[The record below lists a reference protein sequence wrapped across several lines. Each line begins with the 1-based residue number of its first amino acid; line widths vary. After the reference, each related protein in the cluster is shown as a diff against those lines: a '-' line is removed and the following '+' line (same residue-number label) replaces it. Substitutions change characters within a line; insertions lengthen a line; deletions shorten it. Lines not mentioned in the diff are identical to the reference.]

1 MVFFLMVFALAVYFE
16 GLRRTKLLPI
26 FSVLGIMMAVL
37 LVFLTPHLPYYFNE
51 PWPFC
56 HWRLPQRR
64 SGPPKTL
71 GLAYRDVEGALPQV
85 PQHLLLGKGFALS
98 ANDFQLL
105 AGPDA
110 AIRATFTE
118 NQIYAL
124 SGGYHNG
131 PLSVILT
138 FGIWGG
144 IAIVWFW
151 AAGVW
156 VLYRN
161 YRYGDP
167 ALRTVNTFL
176 LVAFSARIIFF
187 IFIFGDVVSET
198 QYLLWMAG
206 FGRRLEWRSMPS
218 RAGAGHRPPTNFKP
232 LTTFAPICNHFST
245 SQNPG
250 LMVLQHRRP

>member
-1 MVFFLMVFALAVYFE
+1 MVFALQFHVE

-26 FSVLGIMMAVL
+26 FSGLGIVMAVL
-37 LVFLTPHLPYYFNE
+37 LVFLAPRLPYSFQRTLSFLPLKINSE
-51 PWPFC
+51 AQRSAEETSN
-56 HWRLPQRR
+56 WRIEMWKALLPQI
-64 SGPPKTL
+64 
-71 GLAYRDVEGALPQV
+71 PQY
-85 PQHLLLGKGFALS
+85 LLLGKGYALS

-110 AIRATFTE
+110 AIRGVGGFAE
-118 NQIYAL
+118 NQIMAL

-138 FGIWGG
+138 FGIWGV
-144 IAIVWFW
+144 IAVVWFW
-151 AAGVW
+151 AAGIW

-167 ALRTVNTFL
+167 ALRTVNIFL

-198 QYLLWMAG
+198 QFFCGWLGLGVGLNGGVCHPAPEPARATNK
-206 FGRRLEWRSMPS
+206 FQAFDDIRS
-218 RAGAGHRPPTNFKP
+218 HLQPTF
-232 LTTFAPICNHFST
+232 
-245 SQNPG
+245 
-250 LMVLQHRRP
+250 RRPKIRV